1 MLHARGFTLIEVLI
15 SMVILAI
22 GLLGLA
28 AMQAVSLRDNL
39 DSYNYQ
45 QATLLAYEMQD
56 RIRGNSEVDDWLS
69 VTPSYSETA
78 CTKSAPCTAQ
88 QMAQND
94 FGYWEKSVK
103 ETLPNP
109 ANASTKMV
117 EIQLSSSV
125 NKAGCKGTYAT
136 SLCLITTWARAS
148 NKDSSKAVKLDS
160 EAHFYLEVT
169 P

>member
-1 MLHARGFTLIEVLI
+1 MFQARGFTLIEVLI

-28 AMQAVSLRDNL
+28 AMQAISLRDNL

-56 RIRGNSEVDDWLS
+56 RIKGNSDYWKLNIAN
-69 VTPSYSETA
+69 PNYSSTA
-78 CTKSAPCTAQ
+78 CTKDAPCTAE
-88 QMAQND
+88 QMAAND
-94 FGYWEKSVK
+94 YGYWQESV
-103 ETLPNP
+103 ESTLPKLKDGTDATAIIEDSN
-109 ANASTKMV
+109 N
-117 EIQLSSSV
+117 QGG
-125 NKAGCKGTYAT
+125 GCKDTYPT
-136 SLCLITTWARAS
+136 SVCLVTTWGRAN
-148 NKDSSKAVKLDS
+148 NKDSNKASKLDN

>member
-1 MLHARGFTLIEVLI
+1 MFHMRGFTLIEVLI

-28 AMQAVSLRDNL
+28 AMQAISLRDNL

-56 RIRGNSEVDDWLS
+56 RIKGNSEANWTGATIATGD
-69 VTPSYSETA
+69 
-78 CTKSAPCTAQ
+78 CTKAVPCDSQT
-88 QMAQND
+88 MANND
-94 FGYWEKSVK
+94 YGYWKKSV
-103 ETLPNP
+103 EATLPKP
-109 ANASTKMV
+109 TNASTKMV
-117 EIQLSSSV
+117 DIQLSSGV
-125 NKAGCKGTYAT
+125 NKAGCKGTYST
-136 SLCLITTWARAS
+136 SLCLITTWARAN
-148 NKDSSKAVKLDS
+148 NKDSNKASKLDN

>member
-1 MLHARGFTLIEVLI
+1 MFHARGFTLIEVLI

-56 RIRGNSEVDDWLS
+56 RIKGNSGVAWLS
-69 VTPSYSETA
+69 ITPSYSVSA
-78 CTKSAPCTAQ
+78 CTEIAPCTAV
-88 QMAQND
+88 QMAAND
-94 FGYWEKSVK
+94 YGYWKKSV
-103 ETLPNP
+103 EDTLSKP
-109 ANASTKMV
+109 SSV
-117 EIQLSSSV
+117 DIQLSSSV
-125 NKAGCKGTYAT
+125 NKAGCKGTYST
-136 SLCLITTWARAS
+136 SLCLITTWARAN
-148 NKDSSKAVKLDS
+148 NKDSNKALKKEDFN
-160 EAHFYLEVT
+160 EAHFHLEVT